1 MNGNMERTE
10 ESRTV
15 RVTLVGGPADFPQ
28 SQRTIHV
35 SESEAQQKIKIKY
48 YGGYQ
53 HFEPSGELAA
63 IRGLS
68 SRTFRWTGFTK
79 IAE

>member
-1 MNGNMERTE
+1 MSGKTE
-10 ESRTV
+10 QSEAVRTV

-28 SQRTIHV
+28 ADRTIHV
-35 SESEAQQKIKIKY
+35 SEAEAQQKIKIKY

-53 HFEPSGELAA
+53 HFEPSDELGGS
-63 IRGLS
+63 RGPA
-68 SRTFRWTGFTK
+68 SRIFRWTGFTK